1 MPPDEFNLCVTN
13 MARTAFPYHIQG
25 DPTRGVPP
33 LDPLPVIRLDLEIRN
48 PPLKVTVLDG
58 VMVGLKDLDIQASRT
73 DLKTE
78 YSEYDLKI
86 PRLNLLGNYQADGF
100 FLFMAVNDKGPI
112 NITIVDL
119 DLTVTIKFSKKVKK
133 DKVLHMKLKDVS
145 FKVNAIGRA
154 YYYMGNLFQG
164 ALPLLNDQFN
174 QALNADWKAVT
185 NEALPSLS
193 KAFSKMFKSVVG
205 RIMQPYP
212 FNALFPPD
220 GSTS

>member
-1 MPPDEFNLCVTN
+1 MNNE
-13 MARTAFPYHIQG
+13 QG

-100 FLFMAVNDKGPI
+100 FLFMAVNDK
-112 NITIVDL
+112 VDL

-145 FKVNAIGRA
+145 FKVNAIGRSLLLH
-154 YYYMGNLFQG
+154 GVTCSR
-164 ALPLLNDQFN
+164 ALYHF
-174 QALNADWKAVT
+174 
-185 NEALPSLS
+185 
-193 KAFSKMFKSVVG
+193 
-205 RIMQPYP
+205 
-212 FNALFPPD
+212 
-220 GSTS
+220 

>member
-1 MPPDEFNLCVTN
+1 
-13 MARTAFPYHIQG
+13 
-25 DPTRGVPP
+25 
-33 LDPLPVIRLDLEIRN
+33 
-48 PPLKVTVLDG
+48 
-58 VMVGLKDLDIQASRT
+58 T

-112 NITIVDL
+112 NITID
-119 DLTVTIKFSKKVKK
+119 
-133 DKVLHMKLKDVS
+133 
-145 FKVNAIGRA
+145 
-154 YYYMGNLFQG
+154 
-164 ALPLLNDQFN
+164 DQFN

-212 FNALFPPD
+212 FNALFPPQMAALAELQ
-220 GSTS
+220 TLH

>member
-1 MPPDEFNLCVTN
+1 MNAFRPFYMTPCPQSMPPDEFNLCVTN

-25 DPTRGVPP
+25 K
-33 LDPLPVIRLDLEIRN
+33 LLAL
-48 PPLKVTVLDG
+48 
-58 VMVGLKDLDIQASRT
+58 T

-119 DLTVTIKFSKKVKK
+119 DLTVTTKFSKKVKK

-145 FKVNAIGRA
+145 FKVNSIGRA

-164 ALPLLNDQFN
+164 ALPLL
-174 QALNADWKAVT
+174 
-185 NEALPSLS
+185 S
-193 KAFSKMFKSVVG
+193 K
-205 RIMQPYP
+205 
-212 FNALFPPD
+212 
-220 GSTS
+220 